1 MPTAPDPIVLGPFD
15 VAIAGAGPAGA
26 ALALLLARRGARVA
40 LLDAAGFPRDKLC
53 GEYLSPESWSVLE
66 RMELTDEVARSGYHP
81 IGRVRI
87 TTPRGRVVEAEVAGP
102 DSLPGIGLSRSVL
115 DDLIVRR
122 ARAAGAEVLERTRVN
137 GPIVAN
143 GQVVGLAA
151 RHPDRGALEVR
162 ARVTVAANGRFSA
175 LVRQTGQTQVRN
187 RFRTR
192 YFGLK
197 QHLVLAEAETSEPPG
212 TVGLH
217 LVPGA
222 YGGTCRIEGDLTNF
236 CALLPESA
244 VRRHRGNL
252 DRVVRSCLGANPVLA
267 RIVEAGTAAS
277 GWKTVAGVRVEVSR
291 PRLPGIFYAGDC
303 QGTVDPL
310 GGQGMT
316 MALLGAEVLA
326 PSIARALVAG
336 HEAAGALQR
345 AALAAWHRR
354 FDRRVRLCRLL
365 HHALVNP
372 MLIDAAASLG
382 ALAPRLL
389 SACYRQTRDREWVTG

>member
-1 MPTAPDPIVLGPFD
+1 MGPFD

-26 ALALLLARRGARVA
+26 ALAFWLARRGAHVV
-40 LLDAAGFPRDKLC
+40 LLDAAGFPRDKIC
-53 GEYLSPESWSVLE
+53 GEYLSPESWSVLD
-66 RMELTDEVARSGYHP
+66 RMDLASEIARSGYHP
-81 IGRVRI
+81 IRLVRI

-102 DSLPGIGLSRSVL
+102 DSPPGIGLSRSVL
-115 DDLIVRR
+115 DALIVRQ
-122 ARAAGAEVLERTRVN
+122 ARAAGAGVVEHTRVS
-137 GPIVAN
+137 GPIVAD
-143 GQVVGLAA
+143 GRVVGVFA
-151 RHPDRGALEVR
+151 RHAAQGALEIR
-162 ARVTVAANGRFSA
+162 ARVTIAANGRFSA
-175 LVRQTGQTQVRN
+175 LVRQTGQTQIRN
-187 RFRTR
+187 RSRAR

-197 QHLVLAEAETSEPPG
+197 QHLILTEAETSEPPG

-222 YGGTCRIEGDLTNF
+222 YGGTCLIEGSLTNF

-252 DRVVRSCLGANPVLA
+252 DQVVRSCLGANPVLA
-267 RIVEAGTAAS
+267 RIVEAGSAAS
-277 GWKTVAGVRVEVSR
+277 VWKTVAGVRVEVSK
-291 PRLPGIFYAGDC
+291 PWLPGIFYAGDC

-316 MALLGAEVLA
+316 MALTGAELLV
-326 PSIARALVAG
+326 PYVERALVA
-336 HEAAGALQR
+336 APDVAGALQR
-345 AALAAWHRR
+345 AAVAAWRRR

-382 ALAPRLL
+382 AFAPRLL
-389 SACYRQTRDREWVTG
+389 SACYRQTRDREPAIHS